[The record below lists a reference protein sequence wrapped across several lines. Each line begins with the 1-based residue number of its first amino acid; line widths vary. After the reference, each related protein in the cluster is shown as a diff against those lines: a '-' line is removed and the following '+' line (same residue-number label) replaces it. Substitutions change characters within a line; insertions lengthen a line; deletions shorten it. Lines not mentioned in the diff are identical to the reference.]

1 MAHARSCGFAVPRSM
16 NGPETDLVMDY
27 LDGPT
32 MLADLTRRPWRL
44 LRHAKTLAQLH
55 RQLHAIPAPGRP
67 PGAAGRGHQ
76 SGPPGPAPW
85 QRAAD
90 RFGADGDRLA
100 HAGPGSGLADVAC
113 TWVIL
118 TASRLEGSIADR
130 LIAAVAHRRA
140 DSSWS
145 HLHWGHLG
153 GLAVRPSRVADHA
166 GVRLFGV
173 PEVCQKLRYAPPR
186 AAPLLNLCLDSV
198 QGGLVR
204 CTRAWWNDC
213 ECQLAKR

>member
-1 MAHARSCGFAVPRSM
+1 VRLPR
-16 NGPETDLVMDY
+16 PQVYERTETDLVMDY

-55 RQLHAIPAPGRP
+55 RQLHAIPAPADL
-67 PGAAGRGHQ
+67 PGPLGEGTSLVHLDLHPGNVLLTASGLMVIDWPNAGR
-76 SGPPGPAPW
+76 
-85 QRAAD
+85 
-90 RFGADGDRLA
+90 
-100 HAGPGSGLADVAC
+100 GSGLADVAC

-173 PEVCQKLRYAPPR
+173 PEVCQKLRYAPPP
-186 AAPLLNLCLDSV
+186 AASLLNLCLDSV